1 MGIEITVIDDSDY
14 VGWSASAVRE
24 NEIYMVSVPSMV
36 ANVIAALR
44 VYSRVCTPVVQYN
57 KISRLN
63 ILDHGNEDGIEI
75 GEDWVTMGSLS
86 RYEASL
92 KQLRGRFDAGGFVH
106 VQHCHAG
113 KNRSLIV
120 ALARLWNAPVYAG
133 TGYHNPLYRI
143 NFGDYVRAEPNGHV
157 TSGVARP

>member
-1 MGIEITVIDDSDY
+1 MGITVIDDSDY
-14 VGWSASAVRE
+14 VGWSASALRE
-24 NEIYMVSVPSMV
+24 NEIYMVNVPSMV

-44 VYSRVCTPVVQYN
+44 IYSRVCTPTVQYN

-63 ILDHGNEDGIEI
+63 ILDHGNEEGIEL
-75 GEDWVTMGSLS
+75 GQDWVTMRTLP

-92 KQLRGRFDAGGFVH
+92 RQLRGRLEAGGFVH

-113 KNRSLIV
+113 KNRGLLV
-120 ALARLWNAPVYAG
+120 ALARLWGAAVYAG
-133 TGYHNPLYRI
+133 TGYHNPIYRI
-143 NFGDYVRAEPNGHV
+143 NYGEYVRAEPNGQV